1 VIDQNVAEIR
11 EAIMILQNS
20 CYDVS
25 GSFIVYSPI
34 DTQLMNK
41 ILSPEDMAESKI
53 SLYPTGFSLLPVSES
68 AEGGNGIALG
78 EDGETLVTVGFQILL
93 KLAHGNGLCP
103 KSVAA
108 TIDLMSE
115 NIATIKTS
123 LINSQSHVQRTR

>member
-1 VIDQNVAEIR
+1 
-11 EAIMILQNS
+11 
-20 CYDVS
+20 
-25 GSFIVYSPI
+25 
-34 DTQLMNK
+34 MNK
-41 ILSPEDMAESKI
+41 ILIPGDMGESNVSI
-53 SLYPTGFSLLPVSES
+53 YPTGFSLLPVSES
-68 AEGGNGIALG
+68 AQGGIALG